1 MQLPL
6 VVDPR
11 ARDPLHAQI
20 FEQIRGRILDGT
32 LRPLARLPASRA
44 LAADLRLS
52 RNTVVLAY
60 ERLAAEGYLEMRGP
74 CGTFVAAEPTRD
86 RPAADERAAG
96 WAAITECSG
105 PGVSAMPAAPTVSA
119 GGEDILFRGSAHRV
133 VPPRGE
139 LLLYDFWVGRLDARL
154 FSPRYWQKLL
164 ARTVF
169 EMPIGN
175 SLYAPPAG
183 LPTLREA
190 IARHVGIA
198 RGIATSARE
207 VLVVNGIQEAL
218 NIVARMFVRTGT
230 RVAIENPGYL
240 GAANVFAS
248 YGARLVPVAV
258 DGEGL
263 DAARLPTDASLL
275 YVTPSH
281 QYPTGATLPLERRD
295 TVREWAQRHGAWI
308 IEDDY
313 DSDFHHGGAPLPA
326 LKARDPAQRVVYCGT
341 FSKSLGGGLRIGYM
355 VLPPRLVETATTIKA
370 LLNNC
375 SAWHPQALLAEF
387 LESGAFLHHLRRMRA
402 VHAARRDALLE
413 ALERDF
419 GRIEASGIQSGM
431 HLVWRL
437 PDGLPDAGTLRARAR
452 EHGVATYD
460 FDTAN
465 VYVADERTRSRHLRS
480 MVLGYAALDER
491 ELAVAVGRLARAAGL
506 HRSEST
512 IPA

>member
-6 VVDPR
+6 VVDAR

-20 FEQIRGRILDGT
+20 FEQIRSRILDGT
-32 LRPLARLPASRA
+32 LRPLARLPASRT

-86 RPAADERAAG
+86 RPAAVERMAASRAA
-96 WAAITECSG
+96 AAL
-105 PGVSAMPAAPTVSA
+105 PGRSVLADAPVDRA
-119 GGEDILFRGSAHRV
+119 GILFRGSAHCV
-133 VPPRGE
+133 VPPHGE
-139 LLLYDFWVGRLDARL
+139 PLPYDFWVGRLDARL

-164 ARTVF
+164 ARTLF

-183 LPTLREA
+183 LPALREA

-198 RGIATSARE
+198 RGIATSAHE

-218 NIVARMFVRTGT
+218 NIVARMFVHTGT

-248 YGARLVPVAV
+248 YGARLVPVKV
-258 DGEGL
+258 DDQGL
-263 DAARLPTDASLL
+263 DAAHLPTDASLL

-295 TVREWAQRHGAWI
+295 TLREWAERHGAWI
-308 IEDDY
+308 VEDDY

-387 LESGAFLHHLRRMRA
+387 LEAGAFLHHLRRMRA
-402 VHAARRDALLE
+402 VHVARRDALLE
-413 ALERDF
+413 ALERHF
-419 GRIEASGIQSGM
+419 GGVEASGTQSGM
-431 HLVWRL
+431 HLVWHL
-437 PDGLPDAGTLRARAR
+437 SDGLPDAETLRARAR

-460 FDTAN
+460 FETAN
-465 VYVADERTRSRHLRS
+465 VYLADERTRARHRRS

-491 ELAVAVGRLARAAGL
+491 ELAVAVGRLALAAGM
-506 HRSEST
+506 HRAEHT
-512 IPA
+512 VTA